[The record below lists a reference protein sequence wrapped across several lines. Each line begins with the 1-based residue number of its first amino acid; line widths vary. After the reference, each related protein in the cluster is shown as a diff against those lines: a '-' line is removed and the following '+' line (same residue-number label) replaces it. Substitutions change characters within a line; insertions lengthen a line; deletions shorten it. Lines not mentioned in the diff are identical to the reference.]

1 MTPRPGKLGLYLNL
15 ALYLELGVESPQPTF
30 VWTAPPPPLHSHTAH
45 TQPKVLPSQHLLHR
59 ASVAPTLAQTL
70 KRKRRKKTLR
80 SFIRLS
86 CDFGFRTR
94 KRVRQCVI
102 YEIPPAAA
110 FPYFQ
115 GDVQEVSQ
123 PRLDWSHFMPTP
135 ASPRMEG
142 QKNNNVDREAVGR
155 DLAVNGNF
163 SFRPSWGKK
172 QKKLPF
178 EG

>member
-1 MTPRPGKLGLYLNL
+1 MTPPTPGKLGLYLNL

-30 VWTAPPPPLHSHTAH
+30 VWTAPPFFIH
-45 TQPKVLPSQHLLHR
+45 TQPKVLPSQHLLRR

-86 CDFGFRTR
+86 CEFGFRTR

-123 PRLDWSHFMPTP
+123 PRLDWSHFMPSP

-142 QKNNNVDREAVGR
+142 HKNNNVDRDAVGR
-155 DLAVNGNF
+155 DLAVHGSF

-172 QKKLPF
+172 KKATF
-178 EG
+178 